1 MSLSGGNGIRLLL
14 HLHAVTDVLGQSQNG
29 ALIQVIVFEEIC
41 AVPFGLSVAEKYG
54 IKGFENPIDMINDSE
69 IDAVMCTT
77 ADPYHEEYVLA
88 SIAAGKYVFCEKPLA
103 PKADACKRIVEAEM
117 KAGKKL
123 IQVGFMRRYDEGY
136 KQLKAAVDSGKYGEA
151 LLLHCAHR
159 NPSVPDDWD
168 NSMAVENSMVHE
180 IDVLRWL
187 LGEDYATAEVRYGK
201 STNNGPKDLHDP
213 QIMILTTK
221 SGEEYKKSMYDCATL
236 AGLLGVKKIVAMA
249 GLPAGNETDTTPNW
263 ITSTVSWP
271 DFMAPAY
278 EYQWKVTIEFWNEF
292 IAHCKKCGIEHIAI
306 EEFPGTMVW
315 SASTLLKLREATDPM
330 LGINLDP
337 SHMMILGAD
346 PIAAARALKGCIFH
360 VHGKDARIER
370 GLADTD
376 GLLEP
381 RPVTESADR
390 VWNYVAVGC
399 GKDLQWWKEFFS
411 VCHMMGYDGDVSL
424 EMEDLTMTVDAGVN
438 TSIDALRQTISQ

>member
-1 MSLSGGNGIRLLL
+1 MKLAIC
-14 HLHAVTDVLGQSQNG
+14 TDVFADLSYTDMLDKVKSLG
-29 ALIQVIVFEEIC
+29 
-41 AVPFGLSVAEKYG
+41 
-54 IKGFENPIDMINDSE
+54 
-69 IDAVMCTT
+69 IDAVEMT
-77 ADPYHEEYVLA
+77 AGGWGA
-88 SIAAGKYVFCEKPLA
+88 RK
-103 PKADACKRIVEAEM
+103 
-117 KAGKKL
+117 
-123 IQVGFMRRYDEGY
+123 
-136 KQLKAAVDSGKYGEA
+136 
-151 LLLHCAHR
+151 HC
-159 NPSVPDDWD
+159 N
-168 NSMAVENSMVHE
+168 
-180 IDVLRWL
+180 
-187 LGEDYATAEVRYGK
+187 TAELLADENKRREFMAELDKRGMRISALNTSCNPLWPSK
-201 STNNGPKDLHDP
+201 T
-213 QIMILTTK
+213 
-221 SGEEYKKSMYDCATL
+221 GEKYKKSMYDCATL

-278 EYQWKVTIEFWNEF
+278 EYQWKVTVEFWNEF
-292 IAHCKKCGIEHIAI
+292 IAHCKKCGI
-306 EEFPGTMVW
+306 
-315 SASTLLKLREATDPM
+315 
-330 LGINLDP
+330 NLDP
-337 SHMMILGAD
+337 SHMMVLGAD

-424 EMEDLTMTVDAGVN
+424 EMEDLTMTVDAGVH
-438 TSIDALRQTISQ
+438 TSIDALRQTISR

>member
-1 MSLSGGNGIRLLL
+1 
-14 HLHAVTDVLGQSQNG
+14 
-29 ALIQVIVFEEIC
+29 
-41 AVPFGLSVAEKYG
+41 
-54 IKGFENPIDMINDSE
+54 
-69 IDAVMCTT
+69 
-77 ADPYHEEYVLA
+77 
-88 SIAAGKYVFCEKPLA
+88 
-103 PKADACKRIVEAEM
+103 
-117 KAGKKL
+117 
-123 IQVGFMRRYDEGY
+123 
-136 KQLKAAVDSGKYGEA
+136 
-151 LLLHCAHR
+151 
-159 NPSVPDDWD
+159 
-168 NSMAVENSMVHE
+168 
-180 IDVLRWL
+180 
-187 LGEDYATAEVRYGK
+187 
-201 STNNGPKDLHDP
+201 
-213 QIMILTTK
+213 
-221 SGEEYKKSMYDCATL
+221 
-236 AGLLGVKKIVAMA
+236 
-249 GLPAGNETDTTPNW
+249 
-263 ITSTVSWP
+263 
-271 DFMAPAY
+271 MAPAY

-337 SHMMILGAD
+337 SHMMVLGAD
-346 PIAAARALKGCIFH
+346 PIAAA
-360 VHGKDARIER
+360 R